1 MVGGDIV
8 FECTYE
14 LSSAMAARNVTV
26 GCDRTLHAAECG
38 DMNGISV
45 GWSTLSSRGRIPWRN
60 RVDEKKG
67 AEFCINGFTNHC
79 PDFLAMAVDGAFLAI
94 ETGASG

>member
-45 GWSTLSSRGRIPWRN
+45 G
-60 RVDEKKG
+60 
-67 AEFCINGFTNHC
+67 
-79 PDFLAMAVDGAFLAI
+79 
-94 ETGASG
+94 

>member
-1 MVGGDIV
+1 MTPGQIGSYVDNGGRYAHAVASAIDRQTCESSKWQFDKMVGGDIV

-38 DMNGISV
+38 DLNGISV
-45 GWSTLSSRGRIPWRN
+45 G
-60 RVDEKKG
+60 
-67 AEFCINGFTNHC
+67 
-79 PDFLAMAVDGAFLAI
+79 
-94 ETGASG
+94 